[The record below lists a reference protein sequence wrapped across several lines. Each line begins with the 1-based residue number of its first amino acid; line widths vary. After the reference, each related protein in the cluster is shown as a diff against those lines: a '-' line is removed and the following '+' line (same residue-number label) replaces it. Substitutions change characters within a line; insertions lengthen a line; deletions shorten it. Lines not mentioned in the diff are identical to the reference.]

1 MPFIWERNVKT
12 ANIQGAI
19 PDSQIKDREANPDAL
34 AELDFAPGEL
44 ICVRPSSKCNLD
56 FILPYFLI
64 CRKEREPWEW
74 KTAQTSPLGMIL
86 SSGWK
91 EKRIESISCIQQTF
105 IKCLPY
111 ARSCEDGVVVS
122 RDENEA
128 QKNVMNP
135 LVSGYSSKSLALP
148 SEPLHMLFPG
158 FDPLFL
164 QVFMW
169 LAASIIQG
177 SAQLSPPHGSPSWS
191 YYSTWPVPS
200 LCHMTLIF

>member
-1 MPFIWERNVKT
+1 
-12 ANIQGAI
+12 
-19 PDSQIKDREANPDAL
+19 
-34 AELDFAPGEL
+34 
-44 ICVRPSSKCNLD
+44 
-56 FILPYFLI
+56 
-64 CRKEREPWEW
+64 
-74 KTAQTSPLGMIL
+74 MIL

-135 LVSGYSSKSLALP
+135 LVSGYSSKRLALP
-148 SEPLHMLFPG
+148 SEPLHWLFPG
-158 FDPLFL
+158 FDSLFL

-169 LAASIIQG
+169 LAASIIQR
-177 SAQLSPPHGSPSWS
+177 SAQLSPPHGSPPWS
-191 YYSTWPVPS
+191 YYSTSPVPS
-200 LCHMTLIF
+200 LCHMTLIFKNIISLFENGLIWSYLCIYQPSIRPSSHLSSPNRMEPPLKQRTTFSVLFTVSSTQIRAST